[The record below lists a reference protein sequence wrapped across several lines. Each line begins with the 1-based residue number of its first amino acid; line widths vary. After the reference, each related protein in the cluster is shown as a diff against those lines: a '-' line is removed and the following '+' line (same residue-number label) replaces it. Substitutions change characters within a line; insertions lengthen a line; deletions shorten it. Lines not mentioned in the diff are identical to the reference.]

1 MFILNQH
8 DLYIKCYVGRDL
20 FTSLFFKNYILY
32 NKKKSYFIYF
42 DNPFYNSHNVHYT
55 KGRGTLAEGEHLWL
69 VPTARPS
76 WGRVRYALGMDT
88 QN

>member
-32 NKKKSYFIYF
+32 NKKKVTLSILTTHFTTHTMYVT
-42 DNPFYNSHNVHYT
+42 PT
-55 KGRGTLAEGEHLWL
+55 KASVNADMVGFRPLHVGHL
-69 VPTARPS
+69 
-76 WGRVRYALGMDT
+76 
-88 QN
+88 